1 MNVSDGANA
10 LPSRALIVWVALV
23 AALITLAYASN
34 AAAPG
39 APDKDLLYRYST
51 AVGGVIQYALIGGV
65 VAFASRGVPAATL
78 GFIRPS
84 SWLRAGGLTV
94 ASLLAI
100 WIAGAGLNVF
110 LKAGEEQGLVPDEW
124 DSSRAGPF
132 LANFVVIA
140 VVAPIVE
147 ETTYRGLGFAAV
159 ADRLG
164 PLAAIWITALAF
176 GLSHGLLD
184 RATRAHALRCHPRV
198 VTLTHRVASTRR
210 SSSTRSSTASP
221 LIAAV
226 TVGGG
231 L

>member
-1 MNVSDGANA
+1 MRRTRQH
-10 LPSRALIVWVALV
+10 RARPTRISSTDIRRRS
-23 AALITLAYASN
+23 AAL
-34 AAAPG
+34 
-39 APDKDLLYRYST
+39 
-51 AVGGVIQYALIGGV
+51 IQYALIAGV
-65 VAFASRGVPAATL
+65 VAFAARGIPPATL
-78 GFIRPS
+78 GFIRPG
-84 SWLRAGGLTV
+84 SWLRAGGLTI

-164 PLAAIWITALAF
+164 P
-176 GLSHGLLD
+176 D
-184 RATRAHALRCHPRV
+184 RGDRD
-198 VTLTHRVASTRR
+198 HRHWR
-210 SSSTRSSTASP
+210 SGSR
-221 LIAAV
+221 
-226 TVGGG
+226 TVC
-231 L
+231 